1 MRLDRT
7 TVAVLAGAGA
17 LLVSGGAALA
27 SKSDGDRT
35 TRCQERLARIAERRG
50 VTVEQLEADI
60 KARLLARVDTA
71 LAAGRITSDQ
81 AAALRQRIGNASFC
95 SGVIRHALRHRVRH
109 VLAGAADYL
118 GVTPGELRS
127 ELPGTSLAALAVK
140 DGKTVDGLEAAMLA
154 PANER
159 LAKAVAAGTITQAQ
173 ANARLAK
180 LGQRIDRLARKTF
193 PVKS

>member
-71 LAAGRITSDQ
+71 LAAGRITTD
-81 AAALRQRIGNASFC
+81 
-95 SGVIRHALRHRVRH
+95 
-109 VLAGAADYL
+109 
-118 GVTPGELRS
+118 
-127 ELPGTSLAALAVK
+127 
-140 DGKTVDGLEAAMLA
+140 
-154 PANER
+154 
-159 LAKAVAAGTITQAQ
+159 
-173 ANARLAK
+173 
-180 LGQRIDRLARKTF
+180 
-193 PVKS
+193 

>member
-1 MRLDRT
+1 M
-7 TVAVLAGAGA
+7 
-17 LLVSGGAALA
+17 
-27 SKSDGDRT
+27 
-35 TRCQERLARIAERRG
+35 
-50 VTVEQLEADI
+50 
-60 KARLLARVDTA
+60 
-71 LAAGRITSDQ
+71 
-81 AAALRQRIGNASFC
+81 
-95 SGVIRHALRHRVRH
+95 RH

-154 PANER
+154 PAKER

-180 LGQRIDRLARKTF
+180 LGQRIDRLVKKTF
-193 PVKS
+193 PVNS